1 MLHPKKTKKTVSQKG
16 KKKGI
21 SSNTQKLRFGDF
33 GLVSLDACVIS
44 LKTFESVRRV
54 LSRATLR
61 KALIFLC
68 AACDTSVTKKAL
80 GIRMGKGKGSHTYW
94 AAKISAGQVL
104 VEIKGINTSLAL
116 EALKRV
122 TCKLPCDTRIVMRW

>member
-1 MLHPKKTKKTVSQKG
+1 M
-16 KKKGI
+16 
-21 SSNTQKLRFGDF
+21 
-33 GLVSLDACVIS
+33 
-44 LKTFESVRRV
+44 
-54 LSRATLR
+54 R